1 MLGANAFFMGNRS
14 LGLWSQTPVDVF
26 LVSHKC
32 IGLLLICAATLSVAG
47 ELFGDL
53 VQQIH

>member
-14 LGLWSQTPVDVF
+14 LGLWSQTHVDVF